1 MTKNYKEDQLKFQKI
16 TKTFRKI
23 KSVCFIFMQKIHK
36 ILKRSLKMIKKY
48 FL

>member
-16 TKTFRKI
+16 TKTFRKN
-23 KSVCFIFMQKIHK
+23 KSGCFIFMQKIHK